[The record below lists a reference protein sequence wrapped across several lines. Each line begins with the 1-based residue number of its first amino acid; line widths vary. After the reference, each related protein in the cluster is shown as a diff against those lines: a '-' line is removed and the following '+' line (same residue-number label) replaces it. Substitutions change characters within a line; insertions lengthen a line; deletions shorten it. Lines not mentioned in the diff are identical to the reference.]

1 MVVGMSSGTVFTGS
15 KNMTLIFSFLFLNIC
30 IPFIL
35 QCFVTNTLQL
45 MYMYLSFKKSCLSVP
60 KVTAFNQQKSY
71 ALVICMHRF
80 LFMLV
85 ELWDCCSSPVLPVFP
100 LGKIPKHLEQGH
112 TSVFSCLF
120 VFPFF

>member
-1 MVVGMSSGTVFTGS
+1 
-15 KNMTLIFSFLFLNIC
+15 
-30 IPFIL
+30 
-35 QCFVTNTLQL
+35 
-45 MYMYLSFKKSCLSVP
+45 MYMYLSFKKSWLSAP

-120 VFPFF
+120 VCFSFFLRSYKYVTSGAEGVLYNISSE